1 MLMITFCHHIVLS
14 TWRGIGQVRNEEGIW
29 REKDEKFT
37 AVDRD

>member
-1 MLMITFCHHIVLS
+1 MMMLSFCHGVVLF
-14 TWRGIGQVRNEEGIW
+14 TWRGIRQVRKEEGIW